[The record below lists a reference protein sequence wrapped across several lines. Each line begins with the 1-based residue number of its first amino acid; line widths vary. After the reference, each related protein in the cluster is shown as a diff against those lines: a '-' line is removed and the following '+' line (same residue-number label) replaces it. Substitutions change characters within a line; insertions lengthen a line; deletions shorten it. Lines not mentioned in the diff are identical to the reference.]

1 MSPTQNKSSIDE
13 TSLIKEI
20 SQTDEH
26 KITQIQNEKKKKKN
40 PIHPKKQKN
49 FQTHV
54 FDQNSNQKTIHII
67 S

>member
-13 TSLIKEI
+13 TSLVEEI
-20 SQTDEH
+20 SPIDEH
-26 KITQIQNEKKKKKN
+26 KITQIQNEKKRKKK
-40 PIHPKKQKN
+40 PIHPKKQKD